1 MKNNLQY
8 YIDEIRRQ
16 NPGLSDKDVNT
27 YANKFYKMD
36 PNSDYTGKRTK
47 ADPAFKLFNANA
59 KAGTTA
65 AANVTPT
72 PTPTKG
78 TKVNESLNQPDFT
91 PIATGTRTNF
101 LEFVDGALAYNAGG
115 PGSISTE
122 PFVSG
127 RSTPEQP
134 NPKPIVILPTADG
147 KQFIVGDLDQYVADY
162 IKAIPSGDAAYYKT
176 QLKDYYA
183 TTDAFR
189 KSVQSGPISDKDEDF
204 VKAIKK
210 ALQQITVN
218 NFFAGKQV
226 GEAVQDK
233 AIQPSQAN
241 AQGFYSFDSWVRSR
255 IQVPEP
261 FTESQRSSG
270 LTTRADALAEFRRT
284 VQQYVGE
291 FDLVNNYDALAEA
304 YWQKL
309 HKEEKARMSQSVS
322 TTDPITGNR
331 TTRGTSYTQLSE
343 QDRLEMRINFITKGA
358 IDKKGKVISTGIREA
373 EPLELQDAGGTI
385 GDNYTKLKSYAYD
398 YGVKLSDAQI
408 KEKAAESLLP
418 GGSIDEQKRSI
429 QMASRALYKGLDS
442 YIQAGLK
449 VSDVADQY
457 RNLKTTELELANGSV
472 DIFDTD
478 VQSALTA
485 DKLMDP
491 MTYTGLLRQN
501 PDWKY
506 TRKANESA
514 AGLVDTILKTW
525 GVVG

>member
-1 MKNNLQY
+1 
-8 YIDEIRRQ
+8 
-16 NPGLSDKDVNT
+16 
-27 YANKFYKMD
+27 MD
-36 PNSDYTGKRTK
+36 PNSDYTGKRIK

-72 PTPTKG
+72 PTPTKD
-78 TKVNESLNQPDFT
+78 TKVIDPINDQNFT
-91 PIATGTRTNF
+91 PIGSGIQTNF
-101 LEFVDGALAYNAGG
+101 QQFVDGTLNRNAGG
-115 PGSISTE
+115 PGSISME
-122 PFVSG
+122 PFITG

-134 NPKPIVILPTADG
+134 NPKPIAILPTNDG
-147 KQFIVGDLDQYVADY
+147 RGFIVSDLDSAVNDY
-162 IKAIPSGDAAYYKT
+162 ISRIPRGEEEFYKKQLQKYYSSDKE
-176 QLKDYYA
+176 
-183 TTDAFR
+183 FR
-189 KSVQSGPISDKDEDF
+189 KSIAGGPVTDKDVAF
-204 VKAIKK
+204 SKAIK
-210 ALQQITVN
+210 AAIQEITVN
-218 NFFAGKQV
+218 NFDAGTQQGLGIKNKTILE
-226 GEAVQDK
+226 GNSA
-233 AIQPSQAN
+233 
-241 AQGFYSFDSWVRSR
+241 GFYSFDNWIRSR
-255 IQVPEP
+255 INTQPISSSE
-261 FTESQRSSG
+261 RSSG

-309 HKEEKARMSQSVS
+309 HKEEKARMSQSTS
-322 TTDPITGNR
+322 ITDPITGNR
-331 TTRGTSYTQLSE
+331 ISRGISYTQLSE

-358 IDKKGKVISTGIREA
+358 MDKKGKVISTGIREA

-501 PDWKY
+501 PNWKY

>member
-1 MKNNLQY
+1 VKNNLQY

-65 AANVTPT
+65 AANVTPA
-72 PTPTKG
+72 PTPTKE
-78 TKVNESLNQPDFT
+78 TKVNESLNQPQFS
-91 PIATGTRTNF
+91 PIGSGIQSNF
-101 LEFVDGALAYNAGG
+101 KQFVDGTLNRNAGG

-122 PFVSG
+122 PFITG

-134 NPKPIVILPTADG
+134 NPKPIAILPTNDG
-147 KQFIVGDLDQYVADY
+147 LGFIVSDLDSAVNDY
-162 IKAIPSGDAAYYKT
+162 ISRIPRGEEEYYKK
-176 QLKDYYA
+176 QLQKYYSSPSE
-183 TTDAFR
+183 FK
-189 KSVQSGPISDKDEDF
+189 KSIAGGPVTDKDIAF
-204 VKAIKK
+204 SRAVKS
-210 ALQQITVN
+210 ALQEITVN
-218 NFFAGKQV
+218 NFDAGVQV
-226 GEAVQDK
+226 GTGLENKTILQGNSA
-233 AIQPSQAN
+233 
-241 AQGFYSFDSWVRSR
+241 GFYSFDNWIASR
-255 IQVPEP
+255 INTQPIS
-261 FTESQRSSG
+261 ESARSSG
-270 LTTRADALAEFRRT
+270 LTTKADALAEFRRT
-284 VQQYVGE
+284 VQQYVGD

-309 HKEEKARMSQSVS
+309 HKEELARVSQSTSV
-322 TTDPITGNR
+322 TNPITGSR
-331 TTRGTSYTQLSE
+331 TSRSTSYNQLSE

-358 IDKKGKVISTGIREA
+358 MDKKGKVISTGIREA

-408 KEKAAESLLP
+408 KEKAAEALLP

-501 PDWKY
+501 PNWKY